1 MGEGKEVKTGKII
14 GMSIE
19 LNRRN
24 CFLGTDNSVGKM
36 MHQYLWEIFW
46 PCYFGCV
53 MGYGAFG
60 KVVFKIIPPVHFS
73 LSLERNFPISQKV
86 ITFFNSPTSIPDT
99 LVFFFLSR

>member
-36 MHQYLWEIFW
+36 MHQYLWNFLAMLFW
-46 PCYFGCV
+46 LCYGV
-53 MGYGAFG
+53 WRLWESS
-60 KVVFKIIPPVHFS
+60 FKIIPPVHFS
-73 LSLERNFPISQKV
+73 LSLERNFPIFLRKLSL
-86 ITFFNSPTSIPDT
+86 SSILLPQ
-99 LVFFFLSR
+99 FQIP